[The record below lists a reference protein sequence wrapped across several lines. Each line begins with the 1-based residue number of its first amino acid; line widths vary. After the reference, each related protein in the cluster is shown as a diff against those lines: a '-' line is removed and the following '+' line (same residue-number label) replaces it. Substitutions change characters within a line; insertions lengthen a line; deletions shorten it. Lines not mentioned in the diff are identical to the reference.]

1 MKEYKI
7 ENLRNIGIIGHSDSG
22 KTALSEALL
31 YYTKTTDRLGTCEDG
46 NTISD
51 YDQEEKKRKISL
63 ALSIIP
69 FEYDGT
75 KINILDTPGYFDFV
89 GEQIEGVK
97 AADSAIIT
105 VCGVTG
111 VQVGTEKAWECCEKE
126 KLPRA
131 FFINKLDRENSNFDK
146 VLENIRNIF
155 GNKVIPT

>member
-1 MKEYKI
+1 MI
-7 ENLRNIGIIGHSDSG
+7 MI
-22 KTALSEALL
+22 
-31 YYTKTTDRLGTCEDG
+31 
-46 NTISD
+46 
-51 YDQEEKKRKISL
+51 KKRKKKISL

-126 KLPRA
+126 NYQEPFYK
-131 FFINKLDRENSNFDK
+131 
-146 VLENIRNIF
+146 
-155 GNKVIPT
+155 